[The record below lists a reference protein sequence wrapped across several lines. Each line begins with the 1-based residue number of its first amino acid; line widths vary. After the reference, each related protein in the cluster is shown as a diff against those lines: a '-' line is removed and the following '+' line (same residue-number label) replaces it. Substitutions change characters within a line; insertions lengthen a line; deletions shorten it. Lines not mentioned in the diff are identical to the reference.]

1 MSASIPVV
9 ADDQSVAERY
19 FQITRMIDRLHRRH
33 LDMLRFELEAP
44 GVGRYKCSS
53 GSDADRNARPIDQR
67 ARSD

>member
-1 MSASIPVV
+1 VAASISEA

-19 FQITRMIDRLHRRH
+19 FQIALMIDRLHRCH
-33 LDMLRFELEAP
+33 LDMLRFKVESP

-53 GSDADRNARPIDQR
+53 GSDADKNARPIDQR